1 MKNKI
6 TVLEGNRPLLV
17 IGGGMFD
24 ESQTW
29 LFDTNQKVF
38 FCFERMLPA
47 VLYQRRGTGW
57 KCMSTQPEASWQ
69 PVKTTEMS
77 GLLDEME
84 NEVVAWEKDRPARP
98 T

>member
-1 MKNKI
+1 MKHTI
-6 TVLEGNRPLLV
+6 TVLEGKTPLLV
-17 IGGGMFD
+17 LGGGLFD

-29 LFDTNQKVF
+29 LFDLHQRAF

-47 VLYQRRGTGW
+47 VLYQRRGDSW

-69 PVKTTEMS
+69 PVKTLEMS

-84 NEVVAWEKDRPARP
+84 KQVLAWEKEKGKDL
-98 T
+98 